1 MRGPGK
7 AAQASDPDEIQ
18 DSQQIIPKSLLGSNP
33 FGHGRRKVVISASR
47 ICSPGAASTVAQLC
61 NPNHSPTRLNQSSAN
76 AMKRPLTAFSQ
87 QGNKARLQPRFA
99 LKPREEGCALV
110 LREKKAPEQRRR
122 VFTGPAEDISE
133 EEEVKPLLV
142 KRLSSSAPPPPP
154 PFDENGEEAARRH
167 CVFFHNAPKKVNEG
181 MLKRVFERAG
191 SVKRLRIFREDGKS
205 QGMGLCEFVSPEGA
219 LAAAHILDGEKIY
232 PSEPTPPG
240 EPPRMAAPRN
250 VGRRNEQRNPRQA
263 QAKRGTDKR
272 ARTGSSPGAR
282 QTKTEENSELKP
294 VGALMSP
301 PPPPPVPILRPR
313 TAREASQVKAEVEDA
328 KVLAPSEAADGRISF
343 YSPKQKSEQE
353 AECKAEDSDS
363 VSHCTDTARAECE
376 PPELSSEESC
386 EVETKKEPQ
395 AQSPLKDVDEEMKP
409 VEEPAK
415 PEVSSEPEAEESS
428 CVYFHNVP
436 FEVNEEDLL
445 PLFERAGPVKA
456 LRLFTLKDGR
466 SRGQG
471 LCQFERAGV
480 AEKAVRILA
489 GCFLANP
496 SNDSEK
502 DSREL
507 HVKIHKG
514 NTKILDNARQ
524 LGLGAMM
531 GSVERFEPG
540 SPATPPPSLT
550 LAAAPPPS
558 PVPAVAPASPEP
570 VPLLQPR
577 PLQVAGGLNRMVGPP
592 ETFPFRHPDDSA
604 GSAMTAMKPPVVQ
617 PGVAKGKMLAP
628 LDEVLGNYLRDR
640 TGGSEGMHVFDM
652 ALRVPPDR
660 WCITRS
666 EFYAFIEEVR
676 ELWKLDKI
684 PDGDVPNAFHS
695 DPHHGPNLYQVNQH
709 FVKPV
714 TWAAGGMSYAL
725 MKHPAGLPCQVFLS
739 HAWAEGLFELG
750 DLVHRGWPRLQGIVN
765 LYCCLL
771 ANPQNLNIEDL
782 LSVPPEDVESSSKMN
797 KTLN

>member
-1 MRGPGK
+1 MTVFCLLRLRRGQNSG
-7 AAQASDPDEIQ
+7 DV
-18 DSQQIIPKSLLGSNP
+18 SL
-33 FGHGRRKVVISASR
+33 
-47 ICSPGAASTVAQLC
+47 Q
-61 NPNHSPTRLNQSSAN
+61 
-76 AMKRPLTAFSQ
+76 
-87 QGNKARLQPRFA
+87 
-99 LKPREEGCALV
+99 
-110 LREKKAPEQRRR
+110 
-122 VFTGPAEDISE
+122 
-133 EEEVKPLLV
+133 EEVKPLLV

-181 MLKRVFERAG
+181 MLRRVFERAG

-232 PSEPTPPG
+232 PSEPRPTPPG
-240 EPPRMAAPRN
+240 EPPRTAAPRN

-263 QAKRGTDKR
+263 QAKRGSDKR

-282 QTKTEENSELKP
+282 QAKTEENSELQP
-294 VGALMSP
+294 VGVLMSP

-353 AECKAEDSDS
+353 TECKAEDSDS
-363 VSHCTDTARAECE
+363 VSHCTDTARAEECE

-386 EVETKKEPQ
+386 EVETKKEAQ
-395 AQSPLKDVDEEMKP
+395 APAPLKDLDEEMKP
-409 VEEPAK
+409 AEEPAK

-514 NTKILDNARQ
+514 NTKILDNAR
-524 LGLGAMM
+524 AV
-531 GSVERFEPG
+531 GSVR
-540 SPATPPPSLT
+540 
-550 LAAAPPPS
+550 
-558 PVPAVAPASPEP
+558 
-570 VPLLQPR
+570 
-577 PLQVAGGLNRMVGPP
+577 
-592 ETFPFRHPDDSA
+592 
-604 GSAMTAMKPPVVQ
+604 
-617 PGVAKGKMLAP
+617 
-628 LDEVLGNYLRDR
+628 
-640 TGGSEGMHVFDM
+640 
-652 ALRVPPDR
+652 
-660 WCITRS
+660 
-666 EFYAFIEEVR
+666 
-676 ELWKLDKI
+676 
-684 PDGDVPNAFHS
+684 
-695 DPHHGPNLYQVNQH
+695 
-709 FVKPV
+709 
-714 TWAAGGMSYAL
+714 
-725 MKHPAGLPCQVFLS
+725 
-739 HAWAEGLFELG
+739 
-750 DLVHRGWPRLQGIVN
+750 
-765 LYCCLL
+765 
-771 ANPQNLNIEDL
+771 
-782 LSVPPEDVESSSKMN
+782 
-797 KTLN
+797 